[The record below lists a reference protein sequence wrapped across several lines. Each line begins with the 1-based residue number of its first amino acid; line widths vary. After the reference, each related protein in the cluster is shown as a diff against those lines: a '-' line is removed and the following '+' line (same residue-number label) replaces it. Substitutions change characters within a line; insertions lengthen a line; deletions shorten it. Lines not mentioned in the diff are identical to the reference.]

1 MKTTLIA
8 SAIMISCFSLQAN
21 AGQNNDRH
29 ANHIQNQSCNFSIE
43 QDLMISRDSVQLQD
57 NGSTL
62 WQISNDGQLT
72 LNGKTIKVNDDT
84 RTLLRDYQAGIRLQT
99 RETIALVEDAL
110 IMASEALT
118 TVLNELTG
126 KSLDDY
132 PAMQQA
138 LTKISDTAEQ
148 IVVQDG
154 DNTYLYG
161 SRLDNIDQAFGAEF
175 EQAIEEAVSQSMG
188 SIMMLVGQAMS
199 SGEGNFEQRMEAF
212 GEKMEKFG
220 ENLEAKMDIKAAALE
235 QRGDAIC
242 SQVSQLDA
250 LESQIQQQIPAMQQ
264 YDLFKNGD
272 SALSLRR

>member
-1 MKTTLIA
+1 MKMSLIA
-8 SAIMISCFSLQAN
+8 SVVVCSTLSLSTLVYSNSAM
-21 AGQNNDRH
+21 AH
-29 ANHIQNQSCNFSIE
+29 SNHSCNIE
-43 QDLMISRDSVQLQD
+43 FDKDLVISSRSVQLQD
-57 NGSTL
+57 SGKTL
-62 WQISNDGQLT
+62 WQISDEGQLT
-72 LNGKTIKVNDDT
+72 LHGKTVKVNNET
-84 RTLLRDYQAGIRLQT
+84 RKLLRDYQAGIRHQT
-99 RETIALVEDAL
+99 VETVALVEDAL
-110 IMASEALT
+110 LMASEALT

-138 LTKISDTAEQ
+138 LAKINDAANQ
-148 IVVQDG
+148 VVVQDG

-161 SRLDNIDQAFGAEF
+161 SRLENIDQAFGPEF
-175 EQAIEEAVSQSMG
+175 EQAIEEAVTQSMG
-188 SIMMLVGQAMS
+188 SIMMLVGKAMT

-242 SQVSQLDA
+242 SQVTQLDA
-250 LESQIQQQIPAMQQ
+250 LETQIQQQIPAMQQ

-272 SALSLRR
+272 STVSISH

>member
-1 MKTTLIA
+1 MKSSLLA
-8 SAIMISCFSLQAN
+8 SAVVLGSISLN
-21 AGQNNDRH
+21 AMAH
-29 ANHIQNQSCNFSIE
+29 SNQSCNIE
-43 QDLMISRDSVQLQD
+43 FDKDLVISKSSVQLQD
-57 NGSTL
+57 NGNTL
-62 WQISNDGQLT
+62 WQISDDGQLI
-72 LNGKTIKVNDDT
+72 LNGEPVTVNNDT
-84 RTLLRDYQAGIRLQT
+84 RLLLRDYQAGIRSQT
-99 RETIALVEDAL
+99 LETVALVEDAL

-118 TVLNELTG
+118 TVLSELTG

-138 LTKISDTAEQ
+138 LTKINDAADQ
-148 IVVQDG
+148 VVVQDG

-161 SRLDNIDQAFGAEF
+161 SRLDSIDQAFGPEF
-175 EQAIEEAVSQSMG
+175 EQAIEDAVSQSMG
-188 SIMMLVGQAMS
+188 SIMMLVGKAMT
-199 SGEGNFEQRMEAF
+199 SGEGSFEQRMEAF

-250 LESQIQQQIPAMQQ
+250 LETRIQQQIPAMQQ

-272 SALSLRR
+272 SSLSLRR